1 MQKRK
6 KMMSIIIVVMIA
18 CIASGCAG
26 SVENAPQDSF
36 YERSEVDEQ
45 ELGDGYQDRLD
56 KVYQDAY
63 DRLMDP
69 GRVEEM
75 EGTDIF
81 DKLNRMFLKGYHKT
95 YRTFRSMSPIIV
107 ISSVVIGWL
116 MMKLSRAN
124 KKIRRTGLVVFIIGI
139 PVAVI
144 VAVFGIGIMNGLLL
158 Y

>member
-1 MQKRK
+1 MQKGK
-6 KMMSIIIVVMIA
+6 KTAGILIVVIIV
-18 CIASGCAG
+18 CIASGCSG
-26 SVENAPQDSF
+26 SVENTPLDSF
-36 YERSEVDEQ
+36 YERSEVDEH
-45 ELGDGYQDRLD
+45 ELVDGYQDKLD

-69 GRVEEM
+69 SSVEKM
-75 EGTDIF
+75 EGTDGF
-81 DKLNRMFLKGYHKT
+81 DRINRMFLKGYYKI

-107 ISSVVIGWL
+107 ISSIVIGWL